1 VAIFTLCSA
10 SGSPGVT
17 TTALGLAC
25 IWPRPVLLV
34 EADPTGG
41 SGLLAGYFKGSRD
54 DDGLVE
60 LVVAARQG
68 HLAERLPALLV
79 ELPGTNAQVLVG
91 SRAHEQAV
99 GLALLWDDLLAEL
112 RTLAATGQDVIVD
125 AGRLG
130 LDGSPSALIAGGDV
144 TLLLV
149 RSSLPG
155 LAAASSWAATLKK
168 AAGPAHAVGAVAVG
182 AGRPYGAREVQAAVG
197 VPVLASVLWAPA
209 DAAVLSDGAAFPAA
223 SFGRRLLRRDA
234 DQRRF
239 DASPLMRSLAA
250 VGESTRAQ
258 ARIIAEGLGRP
269 LAASTPVAD
278 TAGRVS

>member
-1 VAIFTLCSA
+1 MAIFTLCSA

-25 IWPRPVLLV
+25 IWPRPVVLV

-41 SGLLAGYFKGSRD
+41 SGVLAGYFRGARD

-60 LVVAARQG
+60 LVVASRQG
-68 HLAERLPALLV
+68 RLADRLPGLLLDV
-79 ELPGTNAQVLVG
+79 PGTNARVLVG

-99 GLALLWDDLLAEL
+99 GLAGLWDDLLAEL

-130 LDGSPSALIAGGDV
+130 LDGSASPLVRGADV
-144 TLLLV
+144 TMLLV
-149 RSSLPG
+149 GSSLPL
-155 LAAASSWAATLKK
+155 LAAASSWANTLKK
-168 AAGPAHAVGAVAVG
+168 AAGTGHAVGAVVVG
-182 AGRPYGAREVQAAVG
+182 AGRPYGAGEVQAAVG
-197 VPVLASVLWAPA
+197 LPVFGSVAWDPRN
-209 DAAVLSDGAAFPAA
+209 AAVLSQGAPFPAA

-239 DASPLMRSLAA
+239 DASPLVRSLHA
-250 VGESTRAQ
+250 VAESVQGRA
-258 ARIIAEGLGRP
+258 RTLAEGLGRP
-269 LAASTPVAD
+269 LVAPVPVGDAS
-278 TAGRVS
+278 GRVS